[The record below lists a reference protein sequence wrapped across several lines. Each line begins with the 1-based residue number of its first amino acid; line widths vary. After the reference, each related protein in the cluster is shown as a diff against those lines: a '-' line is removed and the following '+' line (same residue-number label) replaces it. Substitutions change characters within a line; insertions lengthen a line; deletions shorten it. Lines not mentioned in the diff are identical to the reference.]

1 MVDVQTMAVLARQP
15 GDPARLG
22 RWLVLGRA
30 GEGSGTVVYE
40 VTDGRGV
47 RGALKTVRPG
57 ESAGPVAWRL
67 HGEAAALR
75 RAGTAGVVR
84 LREDGSEAPQPYLV
98 VEWVKGASLEELL
111 ARRGPLDANQ
121 VATLGTLLADVL
133 GRIHR
138 RGVAHGDLKPA
149 NVLCPDAGPIL
160 IDFDAARLFDVAGG
174 SPRSGPQG
182 AQPWSR
188 ARRSRF
194 ALARAA
200 DSCGSAG
207 WELVAAAA
215 PSRGQTLE
223 LEETRE
229 MSLRA
234 TPRWLAPELARGEPS
249 GGAADVFSLGA
260 LLVYLS
266 TGRFPFGSGRADEVL
281 YRIVH
286 ETADLSGVGPTL
298 LPIVHACLHK
308 QPDDRPSAYQVAR
321 ALLPQ
326 RHRPRLVA

>member
-1 MVDVQTMAVLARQP
+1 
-15 GDPARLG
+15 
-22 RWLVLGRA
+22 
-30 GEGSGTVVYE
+30 
-40 VTDGRGV
+40 
-47 RGALKTVRPG
+47 
-57 ESAGPVAWRL
+57 
-67 HGEAAALR
+67 
-75 RAGTAGVVR
+75 
-84 LREDGSEAPQPYLV
+84 
-98 VEWVKGASLEELL
+98 
-111 ARRGPLDANQ
+111 
-121 VATLGTLLADVL
+121 
-133 GRIHR
+133 
-138 RGVAHGDLKPA
+138 
-149 NVLCPDAGPIL
+149 
-160 IDFDAARLFDVAGG
+160 
-174 SPRSGPQG
+174 
-182 AQPWSR
+182 
-188 ARRSRF
+188 
-194 ALARAA
+194 
-200 DSCGSAG
+200 
-207 WELVAAAA
+207 
-215 PSRGQTLE
+215 
-223 LEETRE
+223 